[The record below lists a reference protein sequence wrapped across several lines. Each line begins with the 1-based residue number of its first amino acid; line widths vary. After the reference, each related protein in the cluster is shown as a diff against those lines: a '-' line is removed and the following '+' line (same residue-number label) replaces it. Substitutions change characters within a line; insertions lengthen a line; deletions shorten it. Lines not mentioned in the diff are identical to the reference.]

1 MESSIYD
8 LTYTDLNPK
17 YLFSFF
23 ISRTEEESNYHAH
36 DFIEIGIILSG
47 GGHFHI
53 NGKDYPAETG
63 DLFIMNPGTYH
74 RFVPDFSS
82 NQTLS
87 EFYLAFTDVEFKDCP
102 KDHFPL
108 FANYQF
114 FIKMPDGLR
123 QDIFKICQALS
134 RESKSWQPGQYFMLK
149 SYLIQ
154 MICLIIRYQKQ
165 RGKEKDEKEHP
176 ERYVFKNTNKK
187 YIVHQITK
195 YLEEHYQEK
204 TSLDQI
210 ASNMYLSSYY
220 VSKIFKSETGD
231 TPINYL
237 ISLRMQ
243 KAKEMLDENPNLSVQ
258 EVAVTVGYDDA
269 YHFSKLFKKYFGISP
284 LYYKGRS

>member
-1 MESSIYD
+1 MDSSAYD

-17 YLFSFF
+17 YLFSYFVT
-23 ISRTEEESNYHAH
+23 RTEEEINYHTH

-47 GGHFHI
+47 RGHFHVG
-53 NGKDYPAETG
+53 GKDYPAEAG
-63 DLFIMNPGTYH
+63 DLFVFNPGTQH
-74 RFVPDFSS
+74 RFIPDFSFS
-82 NQTLS
+82 QPLS
-87 EFYLAFTDVEFKDCP
+87 ECYLAFIDVEFIGCP
-102 KDHFPL
+102 RGHFPL
-108 FANYQF
+108 FADYQF
-114 FIKMPDGLR
+114 FIKMPESLR
-123 QDIFKICQALS
+123 QDVFKICQSLS

-154 MICLIIRYQKQ
+154 IICLLLRFQKQ
-165 RGKEKDEKEHP
+165 QGKEKDEKDYR
-176 ERYVFKNTNKK
+176 ERYVFKNVNKK
-187 YIVHQITK
+187 YIVEQITK

-237 ISLRMQ
+237 ISLRMK
-243 KAKEMLDENPNLSVQ
+243 KAKEMLDENPDISVQ
-258 EVAVTVGYDDA
+258 EAASAVGYDDA

-284 LYYKGRS
+284 LYYKSRL